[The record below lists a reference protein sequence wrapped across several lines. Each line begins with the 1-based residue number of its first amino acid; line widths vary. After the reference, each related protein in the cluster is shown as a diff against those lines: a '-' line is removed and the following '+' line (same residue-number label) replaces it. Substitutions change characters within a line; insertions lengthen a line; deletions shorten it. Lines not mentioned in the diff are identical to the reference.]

1 MLVVTTRMQLRS
13 LRGYRDECEHLGI
26 KTNGE
31 RIEK

>member
-13 LRGYRDECEHLGI
+13 LRGYQDECEHLGLNR
-26 KTNGE
+26 NGE